1 MDGRWNDV
9 RRNAKDSV
17 FVKFFEDRSNV
28 SGCIRSF
35 TRRIPNLRKET

>member
-28 SGCIRSF
+28 FRLYQELHPED
-35 TRRIPNLRKET
+35 TDLRKET